1 MQHRRFLALFS
12 LLMVMALLLAACPAP
27 AAPAPATSSEA
38 AAPAA
43 EATKAPESEAAAP
56 VAPVAPAAVS
66 DEVVT
71 IEYWQY
77 NFEARVTAMNQL
89 IEMFEAENPNIKV
102 VHNSDIPYAEFRDK
116 IAASVPAGVGPDVAS
131 LFYGWQSAWIDAGY
145 LVPLPEDA
153 FPPAMVASDFS
164 PMVQASFVDGT
175 LYTLPTAVRT
185 LALFYNK
192 DLMTAAGL
200 DPEKPPTTLDELAEQ
215 AVACTVRAANGDY
228 EVEGFVTDLGA
239 QDHHWFREVLVRQF
253 GGVPYSDDGR
263 TVMYNDDA
271 GLQAW
276 NYLLAFKTE
285 LETGDNTL
293 FTDSTNAFVSGKVC
307 FHVDGSFRLGTLAS
321 SAPDMNFGVAE
332 LPTHNGIQSTFG
344 SYWTHGITK
353 KAAADQAR
361 FDASVKFLQFI
372 TSAQAGSIWVDI
384 VGELP
389 AQLEAGSDPELAA
402 DPKLGAFAR
411 GLAYAHAT
419 FFADESAQRQAMID
433 AYDMVVLADEDPA
446 VALEIAAETDQ
457 EILDGFFSK

>member
-1 MQHRRFLALFS
+1 MHHKRFVV
-12 LLMVMALLLAACPAP
+12 LLSTLLVMALLLTACPAP
-27 AAPAPATSSEA
+27 AAPSTGSNGEA

-43 EATKAPESEAAAP
+43 EATKAPEAEAAAP
-56 VAPVAPAAVS
+56 AEAAS

-102 VHNSDIPYAEFRDK
+102 VHNADIPYAEFRDK
-116 IAASVPAGVGPDVAS
+116 IAASVPAGVGPDVAT

-153 FPPAMVASDFS
+153 FPPMAIEAEFS

-192 DLMTAAGL
+192 ELMEAAGL
-200 DPEKPPTTLDELAEQ
+200 DPNSPPATLDELAEQ
-215 AVACTVRAANGDY
+215 AVQCTVRATNGDY

-253 GGVPYSDDGR
+253 GGQPYSDDGR
-263 TVMYNDDA
+263 TVLYNDDA
-271 GLQAW
+271 GLKAW

-307 FHVDGSFRLGTLAS
+307 FHVDGSFRLGTLAKN
-321 SAPDMNFGVAE
+321 APDMNFGVAE

-353 KAAADQAR
+353 KAAADPAR
-361 FDASVKFLQFI
+361 FAASVKFLQFI

-389 AQLEAGSDPELAA
+389 AQLEAGSNPELMA
-402 DPKLGAFAR
+402 DEKLGAFAR

-433 AYDMVVLADEDPA
+433 AYDMVVLAGEDPA
-446 VALEIAAETDQ
+446 VALDIAAETDQ
-457 EILDGFFSK
+457 EILDEFFSK

>member
-1 MQHRRFLALFS
+1 MHHKRFVV
-12 LLMVMALLLAACPAP
+12 LLSTLLVMALLLAACPAP
-27 AAPAPATSSEA
+27 AAPSTGSSGEA

-43 EATKAPESEAAAP
+43 EATQAPEAEAAAP
-56 VAPVAPAAVS
+56 AEAAG

-102 VHNSDIPYAEFRDK
+102 VHNADIPYAEFRDK

-153 FPPAMVASDFS
+153 FPPMSIEAEFS
-164 PMVQASFVDGT
+164 PMVQASFVDGV

-192 DLMTAAGL
+192 DLMEAAGL
-200 DPEKPPTTLDELAEQ
+200 DPNSPPATLDELAEQ
-215 AVACTVRAANGDY
+215 AVQCTVRATNGDY

-253 GGVPYSDDGR
+253 GGQPYSDDGR
-263 TVMYNDDA
+263 TVLYNDDA

-307 FHVDGSFRLGTLAS
+307 FHVDGSFRLGTLAAN
-321 SAPDMNFGVAE
+321 APDMNFGVVE

-353 KAAADQAR
+353 KAAADPAR
-361 FDASVKFLQFI
+361 FAASVKFLQFI

-389 AQLEAGSDPELAA
+389 AQLEAGSDPELMA
-402 DPKLGAFAR
+402 DEKLGAFAR

-433 AYDMVVLADEDPA
+433 AYDMVVLAGEDPA
-446 VALEIAAETDQ
+446 VALDIAAETDQ
-457 EILDGFFSK
+457 EILDEFFSK